1 MGTQLTIFDLLERLN
16 DSSREYAPVSELPLG
31 DDSHL
36 ILDEEIPFIRE
47 NLLIE
52 TVRSA
57 FGVSR
62 GGRNRAPDDESW
74 KWITAEDEV
83 SPFSF
88 TNCCLSTGVNPD
100 DLLEWLFWYR
110 KKLS

>member
-1 MGTQLTIFDLLERLN
+1 MQTQLSIFDLLERLEN
-16 DSSREYAPVSELPLG
+16 SDCVCSPIPEIPIGEDG
-31 DDSHL
+31 NL

-62 GGRNRAPDDESW
+62 GGRSRTPDDESW
-74 KWITAEDEV
+74 DWITSDEHG

-88 TNCCLSTGVNPD
+88 RNCCLSTGVNPD

-110 KKLS
+110 KKLN